1 MAYAENIEC
10 GSLFFTLS
18 VANLHW
24 YNLHFYM
31 PQFNKYKAA
40 NKA

>member
-1 MAYAENIEC
+1 MVYAENIKS

-18 VANLHW
+18 TANLHW

-31 PQFNKYKAA
+31 PQFNEYKAI
-40 NKA
+40 NEV